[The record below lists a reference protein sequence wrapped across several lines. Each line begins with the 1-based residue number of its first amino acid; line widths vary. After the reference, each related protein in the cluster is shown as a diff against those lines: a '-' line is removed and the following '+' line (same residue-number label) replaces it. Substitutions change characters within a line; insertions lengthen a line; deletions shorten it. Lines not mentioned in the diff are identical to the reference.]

1 MKNSIK
7 KVLCTALAALTI
19 VSSAAALN
27 KATTG
32 DSFGNSIIVDAAKK
46 KERCV
51 DYPLYTAIKKG
62 KTRVAPSLEAAKAS
76 DFNKYECFVQYA
88 WEHNFIKV
96 EPNFKQIEENKFLQK
111 GWLYMG
117 GGHLVEGCFFTL
129 KKWQLS
135 KKEPYADA
143 YNAEAFNK
151 GALVDIKR
159 ITLEKKTEK
168 NNNGVMV
175 DKYRIWG
182 CFSYKGHDCWI
193 VLMDYGDLNQGQVI
207 SDNERLMHDLINIM
221 YKPSKF
227 YVTKK

>member
-1 MKNSIK
+1 MKKSIK
-7 KVLCTALAALTI
+7 KVLCTAIAAMTI
-19 VSSAAALN
+19 VSSAATIN
-27 KATTG
+27 KVTTG

-51 DYPLYTAIKKG
+51 DYPLYTAVKKG
-62 KTRVAPSLEAAKAS
+62 KIRERANLNSKVLSNF
-76 DFNKYECFVQYA
+76 DKYACFVQYA
-88 WEHNFIKV
+88 TVNNFIKV
-96 EPNFKQIEENKFLQK
+96 GPDTVELDEAKFLKK
-111 GWLYMG
+111 GWIYMG

-135 KKEPYADA
+135 RKEPHEGA
-143 YNAEAFNK
+143 YTAEAFNK
-151 GALVDIKR
+151 GALVDIKK

-168 NNNGVMV
+168 NYNGIMV

-193 VLMDYGDLNQGQVI
+193 ALMDYGDLNQGQVI

-227 YVTKK
+227 YVTK